1 MAAQACEG
9 RSRSRSRDL
18 LEGVRRMVRNR
29 HLAIPHVRW
38 WARQVLNLHLSRVRR
53 YRVPAPTCGFS
64 TTRCQGYNRAT
75 RVSVRIGLY
84 CLLFLLRQFA
94 ARLAPRRSLRPY
106 DPIIPRNLSRPVRYG
121 GASSLAC
128 SCRANVVDEL
138 ATLTGSLRN
147 TGPAARH
154 LVWPPGSGV
163 GVDGVLK
170 QRCER
175 LGEIG
180 DAVRRDRAA
189 DRWPLERDT
198 GAVYDG
204 ASRATSNQT
213 LSSSSCPSDPGALAP
228 AAHRPTSEAVG
239 TDATPVPSRVQVHHR
254 RTRED
259 DVIGAGV
266 QIPQPPPLFWR
277 LLAQQ
282 FKHGSVMC
290 VLSVTSVRQHDPRVR
305 LEDGWD
311 GGGNGQARG
320 CAVGDPR
327 DPGACPDAPRA
338 AFPRQPNNGTSVD
351 TLAGA
356 KRAVRALTA

>member
-1 MAAQACEG
+1 MVGAAGFEPAPLACE
-9 RSRSRSRDL
+9 
-18 LEGVRRMVRNR
+18 
-29 HLAIPHVRW
+29 AISGTCPYLR
-38 WARQVLNLHLSRVRR
+38 VLHNALSRLQQGHTGISP
-53 YRVPAPTCGFS
+53 YRP
-64 TTRCQGYNRAT
+64 
-75 RVSVRIGLY
+75 
-84 CLLFLLRQFA
+84 LLFTAPLAAVA
-94 ARLAPRRSLRPY
+94 ARPAPRRSHRPY

-163 GVDGVLK
+163 GVGGVLK
-170 QRCER
+170 QWCER

-290 VLSVTSVRQHDPRVR
+290 VLSARRSPAGGESPDGVASGWMRPDELERRLQERSASTPSGRLPAPNSSTS
-305 LEDGWD
+305 
-311 GGGNGQARG
+311 
-320 CAVGDPR
+320 
-327 DPGACPDAPRA
+327 
-338 AFPRQPNNGTSVD
+338 
-351 TLAGA
+351 
-356 KRAVRALTA
+356 